1 MKRAHSR
8 VVLASG
14 GDVAFGEMLV
24 RLPLSPQDHDVVSL
38 CSEVAGWS
46 DELLVRPKAKAKGK
60 AIASPAGSSAGG
72 SRIALALRMGPPRA
86 PSHHVAPSHVAA
98 SHVATS
104 HVAAAIPE
112 PKAVAVAPTSHGA
125 PVAVASVAVPPPVA
139 LIAQAP
145 VAFRGPPVAPH
156 RAAVTVDQLLDEARS
171 KAGPPA
177 PSHHDAALAD
187 PIPIASSPGENRVD
201 RVDRPIC
208 AICQDHISDNPAEN
222 MCLPCGHVFHAEC
235 TGRLRQVAEQQ
246 GRYLPANYC
255 SFRCH
260 ESNQI
265 QNHLASN
272 NAGGD
277 GASNDGGEVVCVF
290 CTQRIMLDA
299 DDSGSFPCGHRY
311 HRVCGNG
318 PGRDL
323 CPYRCHQFPGPHG
336 NVADP
341 SIANADANAN
351 AAAVEQDRQEIEEL
365 FS

>member
-72 SRIALALRMGPPRA
+72 SRIALALRMNGPPRA
-86 PSHHVAPSHVAA
+86 P

-125 PVAVASVAVPPPVA
+125 PVAVAPVAVPPPVA
-139 LIAQAP
+139 LIAPAP

-201 RVDRPIC
+201 RVDRPIR
-208 AICQDHISDNPAEN
+208 AIRQDHISDNPAEN

-235 TGRLRQVAEQQ
+235 TGRLRKVAEQQ
-246 GRYLPANYC
+246 GRYPEDQV
-255 SFRCH
+255 R
-260 ESNQI
+260 
-265 QNHLASN
+265 QNP
-272 NAGGD
+272 D
-277 GASNDGGEVVCVF
+277 
-290 CTQRIMLDA
+290 
-299 DDSGSFPCGHRY
+299 
-311 HRVCGNG
+311 
-318 PGRDL
+318 
-323 CPYRCHQFPGPHG
+323 
-336 NVADP
+336 
-341 SIANADANAN
+341 
-351 AAAVEQDRQEIEEL
+351 
-365 FS
+365 